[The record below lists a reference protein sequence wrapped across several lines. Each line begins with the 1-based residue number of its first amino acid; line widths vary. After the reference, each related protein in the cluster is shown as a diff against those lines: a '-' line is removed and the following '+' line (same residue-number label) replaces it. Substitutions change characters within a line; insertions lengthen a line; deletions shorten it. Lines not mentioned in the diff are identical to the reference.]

1 MALFEGFM
9 TLPTD
14 LTRVLKETSRTFYI
28 PIARLPTR
36 LQEAV
41 ASAYLCMRA
50 IDEIEDHP
58 TLDDSAKAALL
69 RGLSPILQSQLG
81 SGNQL
86 EILVELD
93 RLFSPYCSVLPEV
106 TLRIGDWLTNAAG
119 DIGPRIWDATISM
132 AERMAYWVE
141 SQWKI
146 QTETDLDGYTF
157 SVAGAVGLLICDI
170 WGWFDGTSINR
181 MNAIQF
187 GRGLQAVN
195 ILRNRKEDI
204 NRGVDFYPAGWQD
217 KEMFAYA
224 RKNISLAKTG
234 VKHMPRS
241 SFKYFV
247 DIPLRLAEATLEAI
261 ENGAWKLSREQ
272 VMQIVGSAG

>member
-1 MALFEGFM
+1 M

-28 PIARLPTR
+28 PIARLPAG
-36 LQEAV
+36 LQETIAC
-41 ASAYLCMRA
+41 SYLCMRA

-58 TLDDSAKAALL
+58 TMEDSAKATLL
-69 RGLSPILQSQLG
+69 RGLSPILQSHLG
-81 SGNQL
+81 NGKPL
-86 EILVELD
+86 EILVELNH
-93 RLFSPYCSVLPEV
+93 LFSPYYSILPEV
-106 TLRIGDWLTNAAG
+106 TLKIGDWLTTAAS
-119 DIGPRIWDATISM
+119 DIIPRIWDATIAM

-141 SQWKI
+141 NRWKI
-146 QTETDLDGYTF
+146 QTENDLDSYTF

-195 ILRNRKEDI
+195 ILRNRKEDL
-204 NRGVDFYPAGWQD
+204 NRGVDFYPISWQD
-217 KEMFAYA
+217 KDMFSYA
-224 RKNISLAKTG
+224 RKNINLAKSG
-234 VKHMPRS
+234 VICMPKS
-241 SFKYFV
+241 SFKFFV
-247 DIPLRLAEATLEAI
+247 DIPMRLAEATLDAI

-272 VMQIVGSAG
+272 VMQIVRSTG